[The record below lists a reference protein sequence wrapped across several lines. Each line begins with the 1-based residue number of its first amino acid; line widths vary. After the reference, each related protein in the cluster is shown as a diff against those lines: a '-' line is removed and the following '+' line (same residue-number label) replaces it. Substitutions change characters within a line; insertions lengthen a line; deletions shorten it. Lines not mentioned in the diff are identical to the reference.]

1 MEQMDAH
8 QIISFIQNSKKAT
21 PVKVYLKGDLEKIDF
36 PSDVKTFITGNAGT
50 ILENGQLL
58 SHF

>member
-21 PVKVYLKGDLEKIDF
+21 PVKVYLKGDLEKLIF
-36 PSDVKTFITGNAGT
+36 QVM
-50 ILENGQLL
+50 
-58 SHF
+58 

>member
-21 PVKVYLKGDLEKIDF
+21 PVKFTLKG
-36 PSDVKTFITGNAGT
+36 T
-50 ILENGQLL
+50 
-58 SHF
+58 

>member
-21 PVKVYLKGDLEKIDF
+21 PVKVYLKGDLEKLISLVMLKLSLLEMRELF
-36 PSDVKTFITGNAGT
+36 
-50 ILENGQLL
+50 LENGQLL

>member
-36 PSDVKTFITGNAGT
+36 LVMLKLSLLEMRELF
-50 ILENGQLL
+50 LENGQLL